1 MIKLPSG
8 VDINN
13 LIDDIRIISWKAAD
27 ILLYY
32 SRMLENSDDKI
43 NILQNNNEKD
53 PVTLA
58 DLEVNEIIIKGIKEK
73 YKRNSLNIMTE
84 LEELEDIVGSLESI
98 EPFGIEPDFSSLG
111 LEPAEVLG
119 FQTEEEL
126 ENAIKLLT
134 MEVNA
139 FNFLLFDN

>member
-1 MIKLPSG
+1 
-8 VDINN
+8 
-13 LIDDIRIISWKAAD
+13 
-27 ILLYY
+27 
-32 SRMLENSDDKI
+32 
-43 NILQNNNEKD
+43 
-53 PVTLA
+53 
-58 DLEVNEIIIKGIKEK
+58 
-73 YKRNSLNIMTE
+73 MTE

-134 MEVNA
+134 MDIKHSQ
-139 FNFLLFDN
+139 FLLIEI

>member
-1 MIKLPSG
+1 
-8 VDINN
+8 
-13 LIDDIRIISWKAAD
+13 
-27 ILLYY
+27 
-32 SRMLENSDDKI
+32 
-43 NILQNNNEKD
+43 
-53 PVTLA
+53 
-58 DLEVNEIIIKGIKEK
+58 
-73 YKRNSLNIMTE
+73 MTE

-134 MEVNA
+134 MDLKHSQ
-139 FNFLLFDN
+139 FLLIEI